1 MAGFFSPT
9 YSGGNSKTTE
19 TILIYLML
27 WVKRLEYLTSK
38 TYTLVSASRGIMNKG
53 NEERFGMGAQGL
65 RAMRIFKRC

>member
-1 MAGFFSPT
+1 
-9 YSGGNSKTTE
+9 
-19 TILIYLML
+19 ML

-65 RAMRIFKRC
+65 RAMRIFKSC